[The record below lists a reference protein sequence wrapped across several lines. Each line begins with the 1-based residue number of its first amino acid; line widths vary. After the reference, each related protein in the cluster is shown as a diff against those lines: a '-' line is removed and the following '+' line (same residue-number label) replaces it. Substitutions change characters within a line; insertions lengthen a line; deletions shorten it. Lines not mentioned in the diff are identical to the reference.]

1 VKQIRERNKETN
13 KGGEREEE
21 KKQHSLQRGGA
32 LGNETNRLLEV
43 WCR

>member
-1 VKQIRERNKETN
+1 MKQIRGRNKETN

-21 KKQHSLQRGGA
+21 RKHHSLQRGGA
-32 LGNETNRLLEV
+32 LGNETNRPPEV